1 MAFCVLGGGLGASLR
16 WLVAAYVP
24 HHWGTMTVNVAG
36 AFLIVFVVRLRCRG
50 TMLKPELKLFLMTGL
65 LGGFTTFSTYLLDFA
80 VLCEKSDFGQAAVY
94 LSLSVIVGL
103 AFCSREFVSVT
114 LSAAF
119 NRR

>member
-1 MAFCVLGGGLGASLR
+1 MKWLFVFLGGGLGASLR

-36 AFLIVFVVRLRCRG
+36 AFLIGLLYGCVAAG
-50 TMLKPELKLFLMTGL
+50 TVLKPELKLFLMTGL

-103 AFCSREFVSVT
+103 AFLFAGIRLGHFVCGV
-114 LSAAF
+114 
-119 NRR
+119 